1 MSLVAA
7 VLGGVALAWAALVA
21 ALWWV
26 RPDDLSVRE
35 ALRLLPD
42 TARLLARIARD
53 PAVPRGVR
61 IRLWLAIG
69 YLALPLDL
77 VPDVLPVVGYADDV
91 VVVAWVLRSVVRR
104 AGTDAVRRH
113 WPGTPAG
120 LEALLR
126 LTVPRTAGR
135 PGHRPDGQVDVDR

>member
-1 MSLVAA
+1 MTVVAA
-7 VLGGVALAWAALVA
+7 LLGGLLLAWVSLVA
-21 ALWWV
+21 ALWWA
-26 RPDDLSVRE
+26 RPADISVRE

-42 TARLLARIARD
+42 TGRLLARLARD

-69 YLALPLDL
+69 YVALPLDL

-126 LTVPRTAGR
+126 LTGPARGAQSPR
-135 PGHRPDGQVDVDR
+135 V